1 MDKKILILD
10 NYDSFTFNLFQMI
23 REISEANI
31 EVRRNNRITLDE
43 VSGFDA
49 VVLSPGPGIPNEA
62 GIMPELI
69 EAYASRLPILGICLG
84 HQAIGEAFGAKLENI
99 QEVCHGIAID
109 TIIESPSD
117 RLFDNL
123 PSSFPSGRYHSWIV
137 SDVDFPRDLI
147 VTSRDTEGRIMSVK
161 HREHNV
167 RGLQFHPESV
177 LTPHG
182 RDILKNWME
191 VI

>member
-49 VVLSPGPGIPNEA
+49 VVLSPGPGIPSEA

-109 TIIESPSD
+109 TFIEYQYD
-117 RLFDNL
+117 QLFDNV
-123 PSSFPSGRYHSWIV
+123 PDSFPSGRYHSWIV
-137 SDVDFPRDLI
+137 SDDDFPHDLI
-147 VTSRDTEGRIMSVK
+147 VTSRDTEGRIMSLR

-177 LTPHG
+177 LTPLG
-182 RDILKNWME
+182 RDILKNWTE

>member
-69 EAYASRLPILGICLG
+69 EAYAGRLPILGICLG

-117 RLFDNL
+117 RLFDNV
-123 PSSFPSGRYHSWIV
+123 PDSFPSGRYHSWIV
-137 SDVDFPRDLI
+137 SDDDFPRDLI
-147 VTSRDTEGRIMSVK
+147 VTSRDTEGRIMSLK